1 MFNPDEAF
9 NSITEV
15 EDSMLKDMIE
25 QEIINNIIKLDI
37 NNDYE
42 DIKIEKLEIW
52 SKRGRMYDSEYLTW
66 G

>member
-15 EDSMLKDMIE
+15 EDSILKDMIV